1 MPVWGASPYSKKG
14 RGGNLCSEPFAFS
27 AVNVTSPICPYGDRL
42 SRGGS
47 STRCEPPQAIPAK
60 MKRTRSTATSGRP
73 GGGGGG
79 NGGVLGEPRAQGGT
93 NQKKKAGGG
102 GHPGGGR

>member
-1 MPVWGASPYSKKG
+1 MPVWAASTYSEK
-14 RGGNLCSEPFAFS
+14 RRVANSCSEPFAFS

-47 STRCEPPQAIPAK
+47 STRGEPPQAIPAK

-73 GGGGGG
+73 GGGRGGEGGG
-79 NGGVLGEPRAQGGT
+79 IRGPQRES
-93 NQKKKAGGG
+93 GGG
-102 GHPGGGR
+102 GKRGGIGGGPV